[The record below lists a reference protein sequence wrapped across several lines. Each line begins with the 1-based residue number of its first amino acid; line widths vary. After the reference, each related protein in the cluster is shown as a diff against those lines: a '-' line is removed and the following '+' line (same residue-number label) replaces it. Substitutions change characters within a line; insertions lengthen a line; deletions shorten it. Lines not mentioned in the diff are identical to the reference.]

1 MKTQYKFKLSCELPS
16 VTCGVHCVMCIYI
29 NIKKVKDNTKCNFL
43 SQTRLVINMKWE
55 SSTHRGQVMLNDTMA
70 FAIIGCSKIES
81 KYLNQ
86 CRPII
91 N

>member
-1 MKTQYKFKLSCELPS
+1 MWITKCNLWSPLCNVQ
-16 VTCGVHCVMCIYI
+16 MCIYI
-29 NIKKVKDNTKCNFL
+29 NIKKVKDNTKYDFL
-43 SQTRLVINMKWE
+43 SQTRLVIDMKWK
-55 SSTHRGQVMLNDTMA
+55 SLTHRGQVMLNDTMA

-86 CRPII
+86 CRLLI